1 MKISNSMQRRI
12 GVILQYLQMGL
23 STIISI
29 VYTPIMLKILGQ
41 SEYGIYNIASSTIAY
56 LSLLSLGFGAS
67 YVRYYSIYKQKSDD
81 NKVKELNGLY
91 ILVFSIIGI
100 IALVCGLLL
109 TQHVYWFFN
118 STYSVSEILI
128 AKKLMFLLTF
138 NLAISFPASVF
149 VSYITSQEKFI
160 FQKIINMG
168 TTVCSPI
175 ANVILLYMG
184 YGSVG
189 MVLSSTVISIIVACI
204 NIYYCF
210 AKLGMKVSLN
220 RLDFWLL
227 RDIFG
232 FSIFIAI
239 NQLVEQLNF
248 QTDKIILGKVGGGTA
263 VAIYAVGS
271 NLNNLF
277 VNITAVVSN
286 VFAPKINMIIGRHDK
301 NMDVELNSIFIKVG
315 RIQWY
320 LGILIVSGFVFFGKY
335 FISIWAGQ
343 GYENAY
349 YVALLLM
356 IPMVFVSSQSIGIE
370 VQRAK
375 NKHKARSIVYLIMA
389 ILNVIMSI
397 YLASVLG
404 EIGCALGTTI
414 SIVLCPIIFMNYYYQ
429 KHVGIDVISYWKNI
443 ISTIPSFSLPFI
455 FGFIV
460 GRYVRITSIFIF
472 LALVLCYFV
481 LYIIFIYRYSFNEYE
496 KSMIRNVMN
505 KFRK

>member
-23 STIISI
+23 STIISLI
-29 VYTPIMLKILGQ
+29 YTPIMLKILGQ
-41 SEYGIYNIASSTIAY
+41 NEYGIYNIASSTIAY

-91 ILVFSIIGI
+91 ILVFSIIGV
-100 IALVCGLLL
+100 IALACGLFL
-109 TQHVYWFFN
+109 TQHVHWFFN
-118 STYSVSEILI
+118 NTYTVSEILI

-138 NLAISFPASVF
+138 NLAVSFTASVF

-160 FQKIINMG
+160 FQKIINMVS
-168 TTVCSPI
+168 TICSPI
-175 ANVILLYMG
+175 ANVVLLYTG

-189 MVLSSTVISIIVACI
+189 MVLSSTVISITVACI

-210 AKLGMKVSLN
+210 FKLGMKVNLK

-227 RDIFG
+227 RDIFV

-239 NQLVEQLNF
+239 NQLVDQLNF
-248 QTDKIILGKVGGGTA
+248 QTDKIILGKVVGGA
-263 VAIYAVGS
+263 SVAIYAVGS
-271 NLNNLF
+271 NLNNMF
-277 VNITAVVSN
+277 VSITAAVSN
-286 VFAPKINMIIGRHDK
+286 VFAPKINMIISRHDK
-301 NMDVELNSIFIKVG
+301 NMDEEINSIFTKVG

-335 FISIWAGQ
+335 FTFIWAGE

-356 IPMVFVSSQSIGIE
+356 IPMAFVSSQSIGIE

-375 NKHKARSIVYLIMA
+375 NKHKARSIVYLVMA

-397 YLASVLG
+397 YLASVWG
-404 EIGCALGTTI
+404 EIGSAFGTTI

-429 KHVGIDVISYWKNI
+429 KHIGIDIKNYWKNI
-443 ISTIPSFSLPFI
+443 ISTIPSFIFPFI
-455 FGFIV
+455 FGFIAE
-460 GRYVRITSIFIF
+460 RYIRITSTFIF
-472 LALVLCYFV
+472 LTLVLCYSV
-481 LYIIFIYRYSFNEYE
+481 LYIISIYRYSFNEYE
-496 KSMIRNVMN
+496 KNMSRNVIH
-505 KFRK
+505 KFKK